1 MKGFTFAGKAQAL
14 GAVAI
19 VALLAGCASA
29 PPDQFYTLTDS
40 AAAAPAAAAPAA
52 APLYIEMRPV
62 TVPDQV
68 RRNQMVVA
76 KGEGQVDLLEHHRWA
91 SKMFE
96 QVDLLEHHR
105 WASKLDD
112 QIGSALSLG
121 IAAQLGAVDV
131 YSNPAPPGAA
141 VYRISA
147 SVQRFESKLDDYAL
161 IDTVWSVRRTGERE
175 VLTCRS
181 VFREAAGSGHAGL
194 VAGHRAALAKLSAR
208 IAEGVRSQAAGQV
221 AGC

>member
-1 MKGFTFAGKAQAL
+1 MKGFTSIRTPCAAL
-14 GAVAI
+14 
-19 VALLAGCASA
+19 ALAAALAGCASA
-29 PPDQFYTLTDS
+29 PPDQFYTLSDS
-40 AAAAPAAAAPAA
+40 GSVPAPAAGAGRT
-52 APLYIEMRPV
+52 YIEMRPV

-76 KGEGQVDLLEHHRWA
+76 KGEG
-91 SKMFE
+91 

-131 YSNPAPPGAA
+131 YSNPAPAGAPI
-141 VYRISA
+141 YRISA

-161 IDTVWSVRRTGERE
+161 IDTVWSVRRAGEQA

-181 VFREAAGSGHAGL
+181 VFRESAGSGHAGL
-194 VAGHRAALAKLSAR
+194 VAAHRAALARLSAR
-208 IAEGVRSQAAGQV
+208 IADGVRAQV
-221 AGC
+221 AGQASAC

>member
-1 MKGFTFAGKAQAL
+1 MTRFTFARNIRPL
-14 GAVAI
+14 SAVAL
-19 VALLAGCASA
+19 AAALAGCASA

-40 AAAAPAAAAPAA
+40 AGATARAPAPAAAAPV
-52 APLYIEMRPV
+52 YIEMRPV

-76 KGEGQVDLLEHHRWA
+76 KGAG
-91 SKMFE
+91 

-131 YSNPAPPGAA
+131 YSNPAPAGAP

-161 IDTVWSVRRTGERE
+161 VDAVWSVRRAGDQT

-181 VFREAAGSGHAGL
+181 VLREAVGAGHNAL
-194 VAGHRAALAKLSAR
+194 VAGHRAALGKLSAQ
-208 IAEGVRSQAAGQV
+208 ISDAVRGQAARQPLACPAASQPGQT
-221 AGC
+221 G

>member
-1 MKGFTFAGKAQAL
+1 MNRLTLVQRKRAL
-14 GAVAI
+14 YAA
-19 VALLAGCASA
+19 ALTTVLAGCASA

-40 AAAAPAAAAPAA
+40 AGAPVPAAAPAPV
-52 APLYIEMRPV
+52 YIEMRPV

-76 KGEGQVDLLEHHRWA
+76 KGAG
-91 SKMFE
+91 

-112 QIGSALSLG
+112 QIRVALSLG

-131 YSNPAPPGAA
+131 YNNPAPPGAA

-147 SVQRFESKLDDYAL
+147 SVQRFESRLDDYAL
-161 IDTVWSVRRTGERE
+161 VDVVWSVRRASERE

-181 VFREAAGSGHAGL
+181 VFREPVGAGHAAL
-194 VAGHRAALAKLSAR
+194 VAGHRAALARVSAS
-208 IAEGVRSQAAGQV
+208 IAAAVRGQASACAASDG
-221 AGC
+221 APA

>member
-1 MKGFTFAGKAQAL
+1 MTRFTFARNTRAL
-14 GAVAI
+14 RVGALAFVA
-19 VALLAGCASA
+19 ALAGCASA

-40 AAAAPAAAAPAA
+40 AGAGSTAPAPTGAPI
-52 APLYIEMRPV
+52 YIEMRPV

-76 KGEGQVDLLEHHRWA
+76 KGAG
-91 SKMFE
+91 

-131 YSNPAPPGAA
+131 YSNPAPAGAP

-161 IDTVWSVRRTGERE
+161 VDAVWSVRRAGDQA

-181 VFREAAGSGHAGL
+181 VFRESVGAGHNAL

-208 IAEGVRSQAAGQV
+208 IAQAVRGQAAGQ
-221 AGC
+221 ASTC

>member
-14 GAVAI
+14 GAAAI
-19 VALLAGCASA
+19 VAALAGCASA

-40 AAAAPAAAAPAA
+40 ASAPATTAPPA
-52 APLYIEMRPV
+52 APLFIEMRPV

-76 KGEGQVDLLEHHRWA
+76 KGDG
-91 SKMFE
+91 

-121 IAAQLGAVDV
+121 VAAQLGAVDV
-131 YSNPAPPGAA
+131 YSNPAPPGVP

-147 SVQRFESKLDDYAL
+147 SVQRFE
-161 IDTVWSVRRTGERE
+161 
-175 VLTCRS
+175 
-181 VFREAAGSGHAGL
+181 
-194 VAGHRAALAKLSAR
+194 
-208 IAEGVRSQAAGQV
+208 
-221 AGC
+221 

>member
-1 MKGFTFAGKAQAL
+1 MKRFMEANRARAL
-14 GAVAI
+14 GGAALAVA
-19 VALLAGCASA
+19 LAGCASA

-40 AAAAPAAAAPAA
+40 GGTPASPASSAATQ
-52 APLYIEMRPV
+52 LYIEMRPV

-76 KGEGQVDLLEHHRWA
+76 KGAG
-91 SKMFE
+91 

-121 IAAQLGAVDV
+121 IANHLGAVDV

-147 SVQRFESKLDDYAL
+147 SVQRFESALDDYAL
-161 IDTVWSVRRTGERE
+161 IDVVWSVRRASGRE

-181 VFREAAGSGHAGL
+181 VFRESVGAGHAGL
-194 VAGHRAALAKLSAR
+194 VAGHRAALGKLSAR
-208 IAEGVRSQAAGQV
+208 IAEGVRSQAAGQ
-221 AGC
+221 AGCS

>member
-1 MKGFTFAGKAQAL
+1 MKGFPFAGKAQAL
-14 GAVAI
+14 GAAAI
-19 VALLAGCASA
+19 VAALAGCASA
-29 PPDQFYTLTDS
+29 PPDQFYTLTDN
-40 AAAAPAAAAPAA
+40 AAAPGAASVG

-76 KGEGQVDLLEHHRWA
+76 KGDG
-91 SKMFE
+91 

-121 IAAQLGAVDV
+121 IAARLGAVDV

-161 IDTVWSVRRTGERE
+161 IDTVWSVRRTGERA

-181 VFREAAGSGHAGL
+181 VFREAAGAGHAGL
-194 VAGHRAALAKLSAR
+194 VAAHRAALSRLSAR
-208 IAEGVRSQAAGQV
+208 IADGVRGQAAGQG

>member
-1 MKGFTFAGKAQAL
+1 MKGFISAGTSRAL
-14 GAVAI
+14 GAAAI

-76 KGEGQVDLLEHHRWA
+76 KGDG
-91 SKMFE
+91 

-194 VAGHRAALAKLSAR
+194 VAAHRAALGKLSAR
-208 IAEGVRSQAAGQV
+208 IADGVRGQAAGQV

>member
-1 MKGFTFAGKAQAL
+1 MTRFTFARNIRPL
-14 GAVAI
+14 SAVAL
-19 VALLAGCASA
+19 AAALAGCASA

-40 AAAAPAAAAPAA
+40 AGATSSAAAQAAAAPI
-52 APLYIEMRPV
+52 YIEMRPV

-76 KGEGQVDLLEHHRWA
+76 KGAG
-91 SKMFE
+91 

-121 IAAQLGAVDV
+121 IAARLNAVDV
-131 YSNPAPPGAA
+131 YSNPAPAGAP

-147 SVQRFESKLDDYAL
+147 NVQRFESKLDDYAL
-161 IDTVWSVRRTGERE
+161 IDAVWSVRRAGERE

-181 VFREAAGSGHAGL
+181 TLRESAGTGHAGL
-194 VAGHRAALAKLSAR
+194 VAGHRAALVKLSAR
-208 IAEGVRSQAAGQV
+208 IADAIRSQAAGQ
-221 AGC
+221 ATGC

>member
-1 MKGFTFAGKAQAL
+1 MKGFPFAGKAQAL
-14 GAVAI
+14 GAAAI
-19 VALLAGCASA
+19 VAALAGCASA

-40 AAAAPAAAAPAA
+40 ASAPATTAPPA
-52 APLYIEMRPV
+52 APLFIEMRPV

-76 KGEGQVDLLEHHRWA
+76 KGDG
-91 SKMFE
+91 

-121 IAAQLGAVDV
+121 VAAQLGAVDV
-131 YSNPAPPGAA
+131 YSNPAPPGVP

-181 VFREAAGSGHAGL
+181 VLREAAGSGHAGL

-208 IAEGVRSQAAGQV
+208 IADGVRSQAAGQP

>member
-1 MKGFTFAGKAQAL
+1 MKRFKFAHGSRVLAAAAC
-14 GAVAI
+14 AVA
-19 VALLAGCASA
+19 LAGCASA

-40 AAAAPAAAAPAA
+40 AGAAPNPAPPAA
-52 APLYIEMRPV
+52 GQMYIEMRPV

-76 KGEGQVDLLEHHRWA
+76 KGAG
-91 SKMFE
+91 

-112 QIGSALSLG
+112 QIGSALALG
-121 IAAQLGAVDV
+121 VAAQLGAVNV

-147 SVQRFESKLDDYAL
+147 SVQRFESALDDHAL
-161 IDTVWSVRRTGERE
+161 IDVVWSVRRASERE

-181 VFREAAGSGHAGL
+181 VFRESVGPGHAAL

-208 IAEGVRSQAAGQV
+208 IADGVRSQAAGQAAACGSQV
-221 AGC
+221 S

>member
-1 MKGFTFAGKAQAL
+1 MKGFPFAGQVQAL
-14 GAVAI
+14 GVAAI
-19 VALLAGCASA
+19 VAALAGCASA

-76 KGEGQVDLLEHHRWA
+76 KGDG
-91 SKMFE
+91 

-161 IDTVWSVRRTGERE
+161 VDTVWSVRRTGERE

-181 VFREAAGSGHAGL
+181 VFRESAGSGHAGL

-208 IAEGVRSQAAGQV
+208 IADGVRSQAAGQP

>member
-1 MKGFTFAGKAQAL
+1 MKGFTFAGKACAPLAL
-14 GAVAI
+14 AA
-19 VALLAGCASA
+19 ALAGCASA
-29 PPDQFYTLTDS
+29 PPDQFYTLSDS
-40 AAAAPAAAAPAA
+40 GSVPAPAAGAGRT
-52 APLYIEMRPV
+52 YIEMRPV

-76 KGEGQVDLLEHHRWA
+76 KGEG
-91 SKMFE
+91 

-131 YSNPAPPGAA
+131 YSNPAPAGAPI
-141 VYRISA
+141 YRISA

-161 IDTVWSVRRTGERE
+161 IDTVWSVRRAGDQA

-181 VFREAAGSGHAGL
+181 VFRESAGSGHAGL

-208 IAEGVRSQAAGQV
+208 IADGVRAQV
-221 AGC
+221 AGQAPAC